1 MKRLIAALL
10 CLCLILCGCTAQ
22 PEKPHDETKLQIVCT
37 SFPAYDFAR
46 EIAGD
51 RAELTLLIKP
61 GSEVHSYEPTPR
73 DMIRIQ
79 ESDLF
84 ICNGGESEQWAKTL
98 VTPELNT
105 IYVMDCVDTVEES
118 ADGIYNAEDG
128 EPELDEHVWT
138 SPLNAIKISE
148 EICNALCKLDT
159 DNAEAYKTNFTAY
172 KAQLMALDREF
183 RQVIKNSGKH
193 TLVFADRF
201 PMRYFALEYGLDCYA
216 AFPGCSSE
224 TEPSAKTVAYLI
236 DRVREDKIPAVLYM
250 EFSNQK
256 MADVICEDTGC
267 KKLPFYSAHS
277 VSAEQFE
284 QGVSYLDLMRI
295 NLNSLK
301 EALG

>member
-1 MKRLIAALL
+1 MKRLIAILL
-10 CLCLILCGCTAQ
+10 CLCLMLCGCTAE

-61 GSEVHSYEPTPR
+61 GSEVHSYEPTPK

-84 ICNGGESEQWAKTL
+84 ICNGGESEQWAETL
-98 VTPELNT
+98 ITPKLNT
-105 IYVMDCVDTVEES
+105 IYMMDCVDTVEES

-159 DNAEAYKTNFTAY
+159 DKAEAYKTNFTAY

-267 KKLPFYSAHS
+267 RKLPFYSAHS

>member
-10 CLCLILCGCTAQ
+10 CLCLMLCGCTAQ

-61 GSEVHSYEPTPR
+61 GSEVHSYEPTPK

-98 VTPELNT
+98 ITPELNT
-105 IYVMDCVDTVEES
+105 IYRRDCVDTVEES

>member
-1 MKRLIAALL
+1 MKRLTAIFL
-10 CLCLILCGCTAQ
+10 CLCLILCGCTAE
-22 PEKPHDETKLQIVCT
+22 PEQTHDKSKLQIVCM

-46 EIAGD
+46 EIAAD

-61 GSEVHSYEPTPR
+61 GSEVHSYEPTPK

-98 VTPELNT
+98 ITPELNT
-105 IYVMDCVDTVEES
+105 IYMMDCVDTVEES

-159 DNAEAYKTNFTAY
+159 DNAEEYKMNFAAY

>member
-10 CLCLILCGCTAQ
+10 CLCLMLCGCTAQ

-46 EIAGD
+46 EIADD

-61 GSEVHSYEPTPR
+61 GSEVHSYEPTPK

-98 VTPELNT
+98 ITPKLNT
-105 IYVMDCVDTVEES
+105 IYMIGCVDTVEES